1 MPGLH
6 KHAHMKPVPMVQVL
20 VNTKHVTAHWPTRIG
35 LLLKHHP
42 YCRPMVS
49 LRHVLTAFYMLW
61 DCGHLAPATGPFCPD
76 PWVKWPTWQIFKCVI
91 FSISVIVIEMFSSHV
106 DSLSVADACM
116 LTLTP
121 YEHLQR
127 LIQRFMLRGAIQPR
141 SPLQNNKI
149 TK

>member
-1 MPGLH
+1 MMSCGAKWPKSRGLNGQYKIAGQTVQNIKFAVGLSLSVASRSVLSVGSKVCIGDLDSMPGLH

-20 VNTKHVTAHWPTRIG
+20 VNTKHVTAHWPTRKG

-76 PWVKWPTWQIFKCVI
+76 PWVKWPT
-91 FSISVIVIEMFSSHV
+91 
-106 DSLSVADACM
+106 
-116 LTLTP
+116 
-121 YEHLQR
+121 
-127 LIQRFMLRGAIQPR
+127 
-141 SPLQNNKI
+141 
-149 TK
+149 